1 MLERVVVTVFP
12 AVFLAVLFIGGE
24 LSRRRHIDM
33 GGVVPISRVPFYT
46 SKLTIVL
53 LWIAMVIDA
62 WGVDLSYFTPPAAL
76 KWTAV
81 FIWSAGF
88 MLLFSGLFR
97 LGDSLRVGLPREST
111 SLQTGGL
118 YRVSRN
124 PMYLGVYATALAPI
138 LRTLNPVLLL
148 LGVFVIAVHH
158 RIVLAEESHLRG
170 AFGEEYSGYCRRVRR
185 YL

>member
-1 MLERVVVTVFP
+1 MLERVIVTVFP
-12 AVFLAVLFIGGE
+12 VVFLAVLFIGGE

-33 GGVVPISRVPFYT
+33 GGVVPISRAPFYA
-46 SKLTIVL
+46 SKLMIVL

-62 WGVDLSYFTPPAAL
+62 WGVDLSFFAPPAAL

-81 FIWSAGF
+81 FIWGAGF
-88 MLLFSGLFR
+88 LLLFSGLFR

-111 SLQTGGL
+111 SLKTGGL

-124 PMYLGVYATALAPI
+124 PMYVGVYATVLAPT
-138 LRTLNPVLLL
+138 LSTLNPILLL

-158 RIVLAEESHLRG
+158 RIVLAEEAHLRE
-170 AFGEEYSGYCRRVRR
+170 AFGDEYSGYCRRVRR